1 MSKQSHFLSGFVF
14 NRKDQRVR
22 RWMMLRIAGV
32 SSLNFLAG
40 CFLVVNPTDIAI
52 CLIGFVI
59 FLLLAGIA
67 HLSDALDFSAHSF
80 IVLSFFSL
88 ATLIS
93 RTGGINSPGVVW
105 MPTIAIA
112 ALLVINLRWSMVWL
126 GIIFLHHIAQFLA
139 VQNLWI
145 TADVSAATITPINT
159 LWVKLNLAI
168 AFMLVLYWNEI
179 HYRSKNER
187 LAARNHALSELRTS
201 LQQTRDQIVVF
212 VGALESQLRVPM
224 DRVRLLAPITKSQLP
239 TASRLEDDEALLEQA
254 SNQLLGLVDELGDLA
269 KLESGQLVLSESP
282 FDLREALVDAVNASK
297 LRNVAS
303 DVSIEWISN
312 QETCRW
318 AIGDRNRLSRVVA
331 HLLVQSMGPAFVESL
346 RVRAAFNSNLFSLEI
361 PQVHALDTKAI
372 YLDKHTDTSGIS
384 QATANE
390 APADLQEQGLHERL
404 VAMVGGRIAYE
415 HKPDGLVLRLEW
427 PMLAVPE
434 HAVTNEPAKINNRQ
448 TLRVMVVGGP
458 TAQQFEMQQT
468 LNKLFGKCEFGLADS
483 GETALVQ
490 LEFGDF
496 DLVLIELQ
504 LPGMDGIETTRRIR
518 THSKSKLHKLI
529 VVGLGNLMLAPQ
541 RKTCLDAGMQW
552 VLFRPWTTD
561 TLFRALKAQL
571 GYTKD

>member
-1 MSKQSHFLSGFVF
+1 MSKPFDFLSGFVF

-40 CFLVVNPTDIAI
+40 CFLVVNPSDIVI
-52 CLIGFVI
+52 CFIGFVI

-88 ATLIS
+88 AALIS
-93 RTGGINSPGVVW
+93 RTGGINSPGIVW
-105 MPTIAIA
+105 MPMVAIA

-126 GIIFLHHIAQFLA
+126 VIIFLHHIAQFLA

-145 TADVSAATITPINT
+145 TADVGAATITPINT
-159 LWVKLNLAI
+159 LWIKLNLAI

-187 LAARNHALSELRTS
+187 LAARNHALNELQTS
-201 LQQTRDQIVVF
+201 LQQTRGQIVVF

-224 DRVRLLAPITKSQLP
+224 ERVRLLAPITKSPLP
-239 TASRLEDDEALLEQA
+239 TASSLEDDGAFLEQA
-254 SNQLLGLVDELGDLA
+254 SNQLLGLVEELGDLV
-269 KLESGQLVLSESP
+269 KLESGQLVLRQSP
-282 FDLREALVDAVNASK
+282 FDLPEALADAVRISKTRNA
-297 LRNVAS
+297 VS
-303 DVSIEWISN
+303 DVSIEWASN
-312 QETCRW
+312 HDTYLW
-318 AIGDRNRLSRVVA
+318 AIGDGTRLSRVVA
-331 HLLVQSMGPAFVESL
+331 HLLGETMGPAFVGSL
-346 RVRAAFNSNLFSLEI
+346 QVHAAFNGNLFTLEI
-361 PQVHALDTKAI
+361 PQTQALETASPYI
-372 YLDKHTDTSGIS
+372 DTSTENSSIGQTTPS
-384 QATANE
+384 AAS
-390 APADLQEQGLHERL
+390 DGFQEQGVHERL

-415 HKPDGLVLRLEW
+415 RKPDGLMLRLEW

-434 HAVTNEPAKINNRQ
+434 PDVTNEPTKADDRQ
-448 TLRVMVVGGP
+448 ALRVMVVGGQ
-458 TAQQFEMQQT
+458 TTQQFEMQQT

-518 THSKSKLHKLI
+518 AHAKSKLHKLI

-541 RKTCLDAGMQW
+541 RQTCLDAGMQW
-552 VLFRPWTTD
+552 VLFRPWTAD

-571 GYTKD
+571 R